1 MTVEGSQCHL
11 ATAEFQLVERGVNNL
26 PVQFERLGGRHS
38 GNQVEQGSDGA
49 AGGEH
54 SDFVGVVGGLKDAL
68 QATLDPLDK
77 PQPAFQPGWVIG
89 AGQPALDEQ
98 GEDALEL
105 AAVLRAIA
113 QDMHGIGF
121 AAEQLGQQAADNRFA
136 VELVEGAVC
145 LQRRNRQAEGAVLIE
160 RGGGGVLL
168 ATQVAGDAAIKR
180 ETQVCQMAT
189 EHLRLFY
196 ADGRQD
202 VIVVCTEGGLA
213 MSNQIDAAHVRFPGT
228 LKVWRGY
235 GDACDLSMKK
245 HTLVLKARWS
255 PPAGGLITGS
265 NVSASVCWGIRAWR
279 SAFLRR
285 HMDFLAEYASFLA
298 KTVTLVVAILV
309 VLISF
314 AALRSKG
321 RRKSAGQ
328 LQVSKLNDFYKG
340 LRERLES
347 SLLDKDQ
354 LKALR
359 KSESKAEKK
368 KGKQKPEAKPRV
380 FVLDFD
386 GDIKASATE
395 SLRHEITALLS
406 LATPKD
412 EVVLRLESGGGMVH
426 SYGLASS
433 QLARIR
439 QAGVPLTVCID
450 KVAASGG
457 YMMACIGE
465 KIISAPFAI
474 LGSIGVV
481 AQLPNVNRL
490 LKKHDIDFE
499 VLTAGEY
506 KRTLTVFGENTE
518 KGREKFQED
527 LDITHQLFKNFVSR
541 YRPQL
546 AIDDVA
552 TGEVWLGVAA
562 LDKQLV
568 DELQTSDEY
577 LATKAK
583 TAEVFHL
590 HYAERKSLQERVG
603 LAASGSVDRVLLTWW
618 SRLTQQRFW

>member
-1 MTVEGSQCHL
+1 M
-11 ATAEFQLVERGVNNL
+11 EF
-26 PVQFERLGGRHS
+26 F
-38 GNQVEQGSDGA
+38 
-49 AGGEH
+49 
-54 SDFVGVVGGLKDAL
+54 
-68 QATLDPLDK
+68 
-77 PQPAFQPGWVIG
+77 I
-89 AGQPALDEQ
+89 
-98 GEDALEL
+98 
-105 AAVLRAIA
+105 
-113 QDMHGIGF
+113 
-121 AAEQLGQQAADNRFA
+121 
-136 VELVEGAVC
+136 
-145 LQRRNRQAEGAVLIE
+145 
-160 RGGGGVLL
+160 
-168 ATQVAGDAAIKR
+168 
-180 ETQVCQMAT
+180 
-189 EHLRLFY
+189 
-196 ADGRQD
+196 
-202 VIVVCTEGGLA
+202 
-213 MSNQIDAAHVRFPGT
+213 
-228 LKVWRGY
+228 
-235 GDACDLSMKK
+235 
-245 HTLVLKARWS
+245 
-255 PPAGGLITGS
+255 
-265 NVSASVCWGIRAWR
+265 
-279 SAFLRR
+279 
-285 HMDFLAEYASFLA
+285 EYASFLA
-298 KTVTLVVAILV
+298 KTVTLVIAILV
-309 VLISF
+309 VLASF

-340 LRERLES
+340 LRERLEQT
-347 SLLDKDQ
+347 LLDKDQ

-359 KSESKAEKK
+359 KTEGKAEKAAK
-368 KGKQKPEAKPRV
+368 KHKDKPAAKSRV

-395 SLRHEITALLS
+395 SLRHEITALLT

-465 KIISAPFAI
+465 KIISAPFAV

-527 LDITHQLFKNFVSR
+527 LDITHELFKNFVSN

-562 LDKQLV
+562 LDKRLV
-568 DELQTSDEY
+568 DELKTSDEY
-577 LATKAK
+577 LAERAK
-583 TAEVFHL
+583 SAELYHL
-590 HYAERKSLQERVG
+590 HYAERKSLQERIG
-603 LAASGSVDRVLLTWW
+603 MAASGSVDRVLLSWW

>member
-1 MTVEGSQCHL
+1 
-11 ATAEFQLVERGVNNL
+11 
-26 PVQFERLGGRHS
+26 
-38 GNQVEQGSDGA
+38 
-49 AGGEH
+49 
-54 SDFVGVVGGLKDAL
+54 
-68 QATLDPLDK
+68 
-77 PQPAFQPGWVIG
+77 
-89 AGQPALDEQ
+89 
-98 GEDALEL
+98 
-105 AAVLRAIA
+105 
-113 QDMHGIGF
+113 
-121 AAEQLGQQAADNRFA
+121 
-136 VELVEGAVC
+136 
-145 LQRRNRQAEGAVLIE
+145 
-160 RGGGGVLL
+160 
-168 ATQVAGDAAIKR
+168 
-180 ETQVCQMAT
+180 
-189 EHLRLFY
+189 
-196 ADGRQD
+196 
-202 VIVVCTEGGLA
+202 
-213 MSNQIDAAHVRFPGT
+213 
-228 LKVWRGY
+228 
-235 GDACDLSMKK
+235 
-245 HTLVLKARWS
+245 
-255 PPAGGLITGS
+255 
-265 NVSASVCWGIRAWR
+265 
-279 SAFLRR
+279 
-285 HMDFLAEYASFLA
+285 MDFLAEYASFLA

-347 SLLDKDQ
+347 TVLDKDQ

-368 KGKQKPEAKPRV
+368 NSKKKPEAKPRV

-395 SLRHEITALLS
+395 SLRHEITGLLS
-406 LATPKD
+406 LATSKD

-546 AIDDVA
+546 AIDEVA

-590 HYAERKSLQERVG
+590 HYSERKSLQERVG